1 MNLVGRPVLIKAGSK
16 TGAVGKVLERE
27 FGMYV
32 VSIDGIKFG
41 FSEDELEPLFNLKE
55 VAAVHVTELDEDGD
69 PEGTTHL
76 EKLVKPFGMSSE
88 DLAQYVADAV
98 VDAAGRIK
106 GVGNQQYSEGN
117 YQKFEGM
124 PLIDLFEMADEELLD
139 LVNYAI
145 MLRIRLIRLASALF
159 DTNVIENGDEDEDS
173 DTGH

>member
-1 MNLVGRPVLIKAGSK
+1 MNLIGRPVLIKSGDFAGK
-16 TGAVGKVLERE
+16 FGKVIE
-27 FGMYV
+27 FGMGLYV
-32 VSIDGIKFG
+32 VEVGAWKVAV
-41 FSEDELEPLFNLKE
+41 SEDALEPYFNLKE

-88 DLAQYVADAV
+88 DLAEYVADAV

-106 GVGNQQYSEGN
+106 GVGNDQYSEGGF
-117 YQKFEGM
+117 QKFEGM
-124 PLIDLFEMADEELLD
+124 PLIELFEMADEELLD

-159 DTNVIENGDEDEDS
+159 DTNIIENGDDDEDS
-173 DTGH
+173 HAGH

>member
-1 MNLVGRPVLIKAGSK
+1 MNLVGRPVLIKAGDFAGK
-16 TGAVGKVLERE
+16 FGKVLE
-27 FGMYV
+27 FGMGLYV
-32 VSIDGIKFG
+32 VEVGAWKVAV
-41 FSEDELEPLFNLKE
+41 SEDALEPYFNLKE
-55 VAAVHVTELDEDGD
+55 IAEVHVTELDEDGD

-106 GVGNQQYSEGN
+106 GVGNQQYSEGS